1 MDSIHERVQ
10 CLAGWLIEQLAALRH
25 STGRPLVRIYGP
37 LTHESRGGTIT
48 LNFHDADGR
57 FIDHQLIERG
67 AGERGI
73 SIRAGCFCN
82 PGAGEIA
89 LGLSSGEMQTCFA
102 RSHDRMTYD
111 EFRRCIDDKS
121 TGAVR
126 VSLGLAS
133 NFADVAS
140 FLDFA
145 ESLLQ

>member
-1 MDSIHERVQ
+1 MS
-10 CLAGWLIEQLAALRH
+10 AGPASAR
-25 STGRPLVRIYGP
+25 
-37 LTHESRGGTIT
+37 
-48 LNFHDADGR
+48 
-57 FIDHQLIERG
+57 
-67 AGERGI
+67 I

-102 RSHDRMTYD
+102 RSHERMTYD

-126 VSLGLAS
+126 ISLGLAS
-133 NFADVAS
+133 NFADAAS